1 MRIDSPRFGTLE
13 VEPSKV
19 IEFPR
24 GMPGFED
31 LHRFTLLHPDGEG
44 DGGAASAGPTYFI
57 LQSLDDPTVAF
68 HIADPA
74 RFGFNYEIM
83 LSDED
88 AAMIKLADPAA
99 AAVVVIL
106 VKESGGG
113 VRANLNAPLVINLEE
128 RLGVQHLFTRL
139 NYDVAP
145 EKK

>member
-31 LHRFTLLHPDGEG
+31 LHRFTLLHPDDEG
-44 DGGAASAGPTYFI
+44 GTAPATPTYFI

-74 RFGFNYEIM
+74 HFGFNYEIM

-99 AAVVVIL
+99 AAVVVVL
-106 VKESGGG
+106 VKEAGGN
-113 VRANLNAPLVINLEE
+113 VRANLNAPLVLNLDA

-139 NYDVAP
+139 NYDVTP
-145 EKK
+145 EGK